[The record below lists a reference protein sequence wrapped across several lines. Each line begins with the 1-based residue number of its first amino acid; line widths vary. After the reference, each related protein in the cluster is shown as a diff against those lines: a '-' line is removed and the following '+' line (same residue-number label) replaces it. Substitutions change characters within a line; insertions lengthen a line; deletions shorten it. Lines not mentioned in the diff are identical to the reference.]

1 MKTILGESK
10 ADEMGV
16 QKLEGVLS
24 VEEQE
29 ALAAFRFK
37 KKYGQSSK
45 TSKTGLSPVQKPRN
59 PIDPNTGMIMR
70 CASCD
75 AKTHLVKD
83 CYDTYENVRAR
94 FKALALKGAQLIAED
109 KGFRSAHH
117 TCSS

>member
-29 ALAAFRFK
+29 ALAAFRYK

-45 TSKTGLSPVQKPRN
+45 ASKAGLTPVQKPRN

-70 CASCD
+70 RSSSCD

-83 CYDTYENVRAR
+83 CYDTHENVRAKHW
-94 FKALALKGAQLIAED
+94 F
-109 KGFRSAHH
+109 
-117 TCSS
+117 